1 MKLNR
6 LEERITRGILEKL
19 ESEEEDYK
27 RQVKKFHKVMAD
39 IKTRKQTLA
48 LKENQNQQQKD
59 NYEENKE
66 NWEAELKKKDAQ
78 RKEANKKSKKIED
91 LLRAHTG

>member
-1 MKLNR
+1 MNR
-6 LEERITRGILEKL
+6 LGEKITSGILEQL
-19 ESEEEDYK
+19 ESEEENYK
-27 RQVKKFHKVMAD
+27 RQVKKFHKVMTD

-48 LKENQNQQQKD
+48 VKENQNQQQRD

-78 RKEANKKSKKIED
+78 RKETKEKSKKVED
-91 LLRAHTG
+91 LLRSHTGK

>member
-1 MKLNR
+1 MNR
-6 LEERITRGILEKL
+6 LGEKITRGILEQL
-19 ESEEEDYK
+19 ESEEENYK
-27 RQVKKFHKVMAD
+27 RQVKKFHKVMID

-48 LKENQNQQQKD
+48 VKENQNQQQRD

-78 RKEANKKSKKIED
+78 RKEAKEKSKKVED
-91 LLRAHTG
+91 LLRSHTGK